1 MVKNNKKWKHLTVL
15 STKFRNLRSQV
26 NVFSDIREGQ
36 DAVDFRTQAKIKIY
50 SFNSKDPS
58 F

>member
-1 MVKNNKKWKHLTVL
+1 MGNLPYSARNKDMGWEHEYPPPLIFYFFL
-15 STKFRNLRSQV
+15 
-26 NVFSDIREGQ
+26 REGA